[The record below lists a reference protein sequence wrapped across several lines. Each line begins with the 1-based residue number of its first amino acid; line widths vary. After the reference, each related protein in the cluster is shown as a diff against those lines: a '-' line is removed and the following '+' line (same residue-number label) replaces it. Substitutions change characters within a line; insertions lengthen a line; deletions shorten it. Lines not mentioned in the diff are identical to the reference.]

1 VNKLSYDLEVQNCL
15 RQNLSALLGVL
26 SVHEVNPE
34 NKLEANSL
42 IGNLIDDLYI
52 SQYDFVEE
60 FVEDVG

>member
-1 VNKLSYDLEVQNCL
+1 VSKLSYDLEVQNCL
-15 RQNLSALLGVL
+15 RENLKSLLGLLVIQAV
-26 SVHEVNPE
+26 SPE